1 MLLRKLLGASFFSLK
16 WSRDKVVATFSYL
29 GFVTFNV
36 WYSLYFWS
44 MYNVFIADQTIL
56 RILFETKIRQYGDLV
71 ENIVITAYVVYS
83 MWKIS
88 YDLSGSTEHIQQ
100 IMEIDAEI
108 EKLGEKIDY
117 SKSATLSLFVLISH
131 FVVCF
136 IRVFVVCISM
146 GNRKASLHYSK
157 LFQITFSDSLSFT
170 VTNYFCTYLYALRD
184 RYKRIN
190 QVLKGLGTRSDKDL
204 FVRNKNLIN
213 VYRMEDRNVCKKI
226 NACGKVYS
234 MLFKASET
242 ANDKF
247 GFALLLTMFV
257 WLILTILYLYYFM
270 EATAAGLFHDVQ
282 RYINFLLYVSWQ
294 IIFAV
299 AIISSAIY
307 FCENIVKEAKL
318 TSYLV
323 HTIISDTWDMSVKEE
338 ALRLSIQIVH
348 QTPKFTARGLFIVE
362 YELLLEGARSVLT
375 FLVILLQF
383 VTQKN

>member
-1 MLLRKLLGASFFSLK
+1 
-16 WSRDKVVATFSYL
+16 
-29 GFVTFNV
+29 
-36 WYSLYFWS
+36 
-44 MYNVFIADQTIL
+44 
-56 RILFETKIRQYGDLV
+56 
-71 ENIVITAYVVYS
+71 

-117 SKSATLSLFVLISH
+117 SKSATVSLFVLISH

-136 IRVFVVCISM
+136 IRVLVVCISM

-190 QVLKGLGTRSDKDL
+190 QVLMGLGTRTDKNL

-213 VYRMEDRNVCKKI
+213 VYRMEDRYVCKKI

-257 WLILTILYLYYFM
+257 WLIMTVLYLYYFM

-282 RYINFLLYVSWQ
+282 RYIYFLVYVSWQ

-323 HTIISDTWDMSVKEE
+323 HTVISDTWDISVKEE

-362 YELLLEGARSVLT
+362 YELLLEVGNYIKLITLEQLISFQKPRRTLGQNNIEVDTAGEASSGSHALRHNCGKRLRLPPNV
-375 FLVILLQF
+375 F
-383 VTQKN
+383 VNHLYRIPKDRTEH